1 MMTDYYDGVDS
12 DDVVYGDDVYDY
24 LVSHLDDLCICHWLF
39 ALITLNSFQHRDGFP
54 MEMGD
59 TKLLWRW
66 WCKAAVRL
74 LLPLLYRNPFAFIP
88 A

>member
-39 ALITLNSFQHRDGFP
+39 ALITLNSFQHRDGYSNVLIIFSSSCTNVL
-54 MEMGD
+54 M
-59 TKLLWRW
+59 
-66 WCKAAVRL
+66 
-74 LLPLLYRNPFAFIP
+74 Y
-88 A
+88 